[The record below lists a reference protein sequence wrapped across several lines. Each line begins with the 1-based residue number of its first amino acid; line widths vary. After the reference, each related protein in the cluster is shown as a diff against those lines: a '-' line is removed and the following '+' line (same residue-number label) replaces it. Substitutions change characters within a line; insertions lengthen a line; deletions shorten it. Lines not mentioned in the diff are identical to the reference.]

1 MHPEARRQAQRLM
14 LGVLAGFATIATAD
28 EPSARYCE
36 VAMEFSLNGKTVAA
50 PTAIVEFGKE
60 AEVTIG
66 NPDEHAW
73 QFRIFV
79 DEPTIVRRAN
89 VIPVSVELYEIGEG
103 KPYLRASPH
112 IKAVP
117 GQRADIDTIF
127 ADGDGR
133 RAHIALVAN
142 PRSGAEV
149 EALRNAAGD
158 AEMQ

>member
-1 MHPEARRQAQRLM
+1 MHEEIRRHAQRLAFG
-14 LGVLAGFATIATAD
+14 LLAGFATVAVAD
-28 EPSARYCE
+28 EASVRYCE

-50 PTAIVEFGKE
+50 PSAIVEFGKE

-79 DEPTIVRRAN
+79 DEPTIVHRAN

-103 KPYLRASPH
+103 KSYLRSSPH
-112 IKAVP
+112 FNAVP
-117 GQRADIDTIF
+117 GRRADIDTIF